1 MHIGVEIFP
10 TDTTI
15 GAVELACEAEAHGFE
30 SLWFPEHSHIPT
42 RRTTP
47 WGGREGAPPLPEF
60 YWRTHDPFVA
70 LGACAAVTSTIKLA
84 TGICL
89 VAQRDPIH
97 TAKEVASVDSIS
109 GGRFLFGI
117 GYGWNKEEMAQH
129 GTPYLERRAILR
141 ENILAMKQLW
151 TNDEASF
158 EGDHVTIEP
167 SWAWPKPTQQPHPPV
182 ILGGTAGPRTAADI
196 AEFCD
201 GWMPIGGHRP
211 LEKLDEVRAACE
223 KIGRD
228 PATVEIGLFGAPP
241 DAEKLESL
249 AARGVTRA
257 VMGLP
262 QGDRSEVLATLE
274 ELAPLVEQMADVPV
288 G

>member
-1 MHIGVEIFP
+1 
-10 TDTTI
+10 
-15 GAVELACEAEAHGFE
+15 
-30 SLWFPEHSHIPT
+30 
-42 RRTTP
+42 
-47 WGGREGAPPLPEF
+47 
-60 YWRTHDPFVA
+60 
-70 LGACAAVTSTIKLA
+70 
-84 TGICL
+84 
-89 VAQRDPIH
+89 
-97 TAKEVASVDSIS
+97 
-109 GGRFLFGI
+109 
-117 GYGWNKEEMAQH
+117 MAQH

-274 ELAPLVEQMADVPV
+274 ELAPLVEQMADVP
-288 G
+288 GG

>member
-15 GAVELACEAEAHGFE
+15 GAVELAREAEAHGFE

-70 LGACAAVTSTIKLA
+70 LGACAAVTTTLKLA

-151 TNDEASF
+151 TSDEASF
-158 EGDHVTIEP
+158 DGEHVSIEP
-167 SWAWPKPTQQPHPPV
+167 SWAWPKPTQQPHPPI

-211 LEKLDEVRAACE
+211 LEKLDEVKTACE
-223 KIGRD
+223 AIGRD
-228 PATVEIGLFGAPP
+228 PATVEIGLFGAPA

-249 AARGVTRA
+249 AARGVKRA

-262 QGDRSEVLATLE
+262 QGDRSEVLAALE
-274 ELAPLVEQMADVPV
+274 ELAPLVAQMADA
-288 G
+288 